1 MNKKEVI
8 AILREIGL
16 LLEVKGESFF
26 KSKAYYDAAKTLEQ
40 MEDDIE
46 RLVSERRLESIK
58 GIGKAL
64 SKKITELVTTGGL
77 AYYDRLKASIPEG
90 LVHMLRIDGLGP
102 KKIMTLYEKL
112 GIASVEELTKACE
125 ENKLS
130 GLPGFSV
137 KTQEKILEGIERM
150 HDYDEQFHYPV
161 GHLIGEELLKYMQ
174 ESGSVIRC
182 DIAGSLRRKK
192 EIIKDIDIIASSEEP
207 IKAMEVFVSHP
218 YVEDII
224 GKGETKTSILL
235 QNGMKAD
242 LRVVS
247 DQQYPYALHHFTG
260 SKDHNA
266 TLRHIAKQEGLKMN
280 EHGVFRKDTLIPC
293 ADEKD
298 IFQLFNM
305 AYIPPELRENNG
317 ELEAARDH
325 SLPKLIENS
334 DIKGIIHV
342 HTQYS
347 DGNSTIEEL
356 VQACILKGYTYLG
369 ISDHSQTA
377 VYAGGLTVEQ
387 LKRQHEE
394 IDELNEKYPDFKI
407 FKGIESDILLD
418 GALDYPDPILESLDF
433 VIGSIHSAFKIS
445 EEKMTKRIKEAVK
458 NPHMTILG
466 HPTGRLLLRRE
477 GYMLDIKKVI
487 EACIAHH
494 VVIEI
499 NANPYRLDMDWRHM
513 KWAKEQGVKFIISP
527 DAHSIKELDYVK
539 YGIQVARKGWLE
551 IGDII
556 NTRQQEYFL

>member
-46 RLVSERRLESIK
+46 GLVSERRLESIK

-112 GIASVEELTKACE
+112 GITSVEELSKACG

-137 KTQEKILEGIERM
+137 KTQEKIVEGIERM

-161 GHLIGEELLKYMQ
+161 GHLIGEELLKYMK
-174 ESGSVIRC
+174 ESGSIIRC

-207 IKAMEVFVSHP
+207 IKAMDVFVSHS

-224 GKGETKTSILL
+224 GKGETKKTSILL

-266 TLRHIAKQEGLKMN
+266 ALRHIAKQEGLKMN
-280 EHGVFRKDTLIPC
+280 EYGVFREETLIPC
-293 ADEKD
+293 ADEKE

-325 SLPKLIENS
+325 SLPKLVGNS

-347 DGNSTIEEL
+347 DGNTTIEEL

-377 VYAGGLTVEQ
+377 VYAGGLTVEH
-387 LKRQHEE
+387 LK
-394 IDELNEKYPDFKI
+394 K
-407 FKGIESDILLD
+407 
-418 GALDYPDPILESLDF
+418 
-433 VIGSIHSAFKIS
+433 
-445 EEKMTKRIKEAVK
+445 T
-458 NPHMTILG
+458 T
-466 HPTGRLLLRRE
+466 
-477 GYMLDIKKVI
+477 
-487 EACIAHH
+487 
-494 VVIEI
+494 
-499 NANPYRLDMDWRHM
+499 
-513 KWAKEQGVKFIISP
+513 
-527 DAHSIKELDYVK
+527 
-539 YGIQVARKGWLE
+539 
-551 IGDII
+551 
-556 NTRQQEYFL
+556 